1 MCAGAR
7 ARDWRVRLLR
17 CPHSSAPHG
26 TRTSHHNECGST
38 PATCQ
43 DPTSR
48 TLSSSSSSSSSSAS
62 AHTLPSDRFSSEK
75 KAYGTPPAP
84 LKRRRP
90 ALEAAR
96 PTLR

>member
-1 MCAGAR
+1 MCAGAARVTGECVYR
-7 ARDWRVRLLR
+7 AAHTR
-17 CPHSSAPHG
+17 APH
-26 TRTSHHNECGST
+26 THHNECGST

-75 KAYGTPPAP
+75 KAYDTPPD
-84 LKRRRP
+84 L
-90 ALEAAR
+90 
-96 PTLR
+96 